1 LTEPRSTTGTIGI
14 VQASPRRNRGRKV
27 AVVGAGS
34 WGTTFAKVLADAG
47 CTVTVWARRP
57 EVAREIQV
65 VKRNSQYLPGIN
77 LPKSL
82 QATSDLDRALRGAE
96 LVFLAVP
103 SQSLRQSLIDL
114 EPHLERRSV
123 LVSLVKGVEKST
135 TMRMSE
141 VIADTLDLEPE
152 RIGVVSGPNIA
163 LEIAKEQPTGGVASS
178 VSLEVA
184 QEIATACSAPY
195 FRGYVNTDVT
205 GTELG
210 GVLKNL
216 IALAIGIVD
225 GVGYG
230 ENTKAAIITRGLAEM
245 KAFAAAHGADPATLT
260 GLAGLG
266 DLIATCQ
273 SPLSRNNTAGRLIG
287 QGYSLKE
294 TKEQMQ
300 QTAEGISSVGPV
312 LEIARERGI
321 AMPIVQQVEM
331 VLEGRMPPGDLGPHL
346 ATEND
351 APQLEQNLGHRPSR
365 WRRMIERL
373 KGGGGAA

>member
-1 LTEPRSTTGTIGI
+1 MSAATGTGTITIPAPG
-14 VQASPRRNRGRKV
+14 QKRNKGRKV
-27 AVVGAGS
+27 AMIGAGS
-34 WGTTFAKVLADAG
+34 WGTTFAKVLCDAG
-47 CTVTVWARRP
+47 CDVKILARRP
-57 EVAREIQV
+57 EQANEIQV
-65 VKRNSQYLPGIN
+65 AKRNSQYLPGIN

-82 QATSDLDRALRGAE
+82 QATSDPAIALRGAE

-103 SQSLRQSLIDL
+103 SQTLRENLTAI
-114 EPHLERRSV
+114 EPYLSSKTV
-123 LVSLVKGVEKST
+123 LVSLVKGVEKTT

-141 VIADTLDLEPE
+141 VIADTLDFDPN

-163 LEIAKEQPTGGVASS
+163 LEIAKEQPTGAVASC
-178 VSLEVA
+178 VDLEVA
-184 QEIATACSAPY
+184 TRIATACSAPY
-195 FRGYVNTDVT
+195 FRSYVNTDVV

-245 KAFAAAHGADPATLT
+245 TEFAVASGADPSTLS

-287 QGYSLKE
+287 QGFSLEE
-294 TKEQMQ
+294 TKQQMQ
-300 QTAEGISSVGPV
+300 QTAEGITSVPPV
-312 LEIARERGI
+312 LELARERGVV
-321 AMPIVQQVEM
+321 MPIVEQVQM
-331 VLEGRMPPGDLGPHL
+331 VLDGTMKPTNLGPHL
-346 ATEND
+346 ATED
-351 APQLEQNLGHRPSR
+351 DVPKPELSLGAGQTGGIRKM
-365 WRRMIERL
+365 WQRL
-373 KGGGGAA
+373 RGK